1 MRNGPRTTQP
11 DAADTNTTD
20 EAADNTDT
28 FAALRT
34 TSTYLLPTDA
44 HVTLRFVRDELKLLA
59 RLAEPRNDDDRDDI
73 VLSTEALSD
82 CFSRM
87 AEQIDEVLGDVE
99 RVG

>member
-1 MRNGPRTTQP
+1 MRKGPRSTETG
-11 DAADTNTTD
+11 TD
-20 EAADNTDT
+20 DGDVGPFT
-28 FAALRT
+28 T
-34 TSTYLLPTDA
+34 TSTFLLPTDA
-44 HVTLRFVRDELKLLA
+44 HVTLKFLRYELHLLA
-59 RLAEPRNDDDRDDI
+59 RLAEPRNDDDRDEI